1 MNDNG
6 IALMVLSLISAS
18 AQGFSDRTAIEHLA
32 RTANDA
38 LEAAVPQNPSC
49 RRTRPASPAQAASE
63 LRRCMTQKRGFV
75 DCMLNDFQSAGDD
88 GNTMLFYDSP
98 TYDVFWA
105 AAEELDALVYIH
117 LRSAAPLIQ
126 VQMWE
131 GREQLACGALG
142 YANRVNMH
150 ALGII
155 TSGVLDRFP
164 GVRLVLWHIG
174 EHLCVRFAIL
184 SVLLLLLYH
193 PPPTIMNQYAQQ
205 ILGANG

>member
-18 AQGFSDRTAIEHLA
+18 AQGLSDCTAIEHLA

-38 LEAAVPQNPSC
+38 LEEAVLRNPS
-49 RRTRPASPAQAASE
+49 RFAAMAALSMHDPAQAASE

-75 DCMLNDFQSAGDD
+75 GCMLNDFQSAGDD

-131 GREQLACGALG
+131 GREQLACDALG

-164 GVRLVLWHIG
+164 GVRPVLWHIW
-174 EHLCVRFAIL
+174 EHLCVKFAIL

-193 PPPTIMNQYAQQ
+193 PPS
-205 ILGANG
+205 

>member
-1 MNDNG
+1 MHG
-6 IALMVLSLISAS
+6 
-18 AQGFSDRTAIEHLA
+18 
-32 RTANDA
+32 
-38 LEAAVPQNPSC
+38 
-49 RRTRPASPAQAASE
+49 PAQAASE

-75 DCMLNDFQSAGDD
+75 GCMLNDFQSAGRRQHDAVLRLTGVRRLLGGGGGVGCVGVYPSAQRD
-88 GNTMLFYDSP
+88 AIDS
-98 TYDVFWA
+98 
-105 AAEELDALVYIH
+105 
-117 LRSAAPLIQ
+117 
-126 VQMWE
+126 
-131 GREQLACGALG
+131 GREQLAYSALG

-184 SVLLLLLYH
+184 SVLLLLLHH
-193 PPPTIMNQYAQQ
+193 PLPAIMNLYAQQ